1 MNHICNVLKK
11 DKGIY
16 GEFNHLTSRITE
28 GIKNPD
34 DYICMGT
41 FMNVLVDLGDFS

>member
-16 GEFNHLTSRITE
+16 EEFQKLIHKIMI
-28 GIKNPD
+28 GIQNPD
-34 DYICMGT
+34 DYICVGT
-41 FMNVLVDLGDFS
+41 FMNALVDLG